1 MPTGRVVL
9 DVGGIGCGQ
18 GGQRRGGQRGEK
30 EVDGEVDKE
39 VDSEVGEEVE
49 KAHGCLLDA
58 RHSQHPPANMPVM
71 RITQGHLHGALHAMR
86 SWHTSRPFTSMPG
99 TQKYAWISTA
109 HTRLLWLVCILLHSA
124 LKSILY
130 SVHIQILYELYAR

>member
-1 MPTGRVVL
+1 M
-9 DVGGIGCGQ
+9 
-18 GGQRRGGQRGEK
+18 
-30 EVDGEVDKE
+30 DKE
-39 VDSEVGEEVE
+39 VDKEVE

-58 RHSQHPPANMPVM
+58 RHSQRPPANMPVM

-109 HTRLLWLVCILLHSA
+109 HTRPLWLVCILLHSA
-124 LKSILY
+124 LKSILHSVLYISKY
-130 SVHIQILYELYAR
+130 SINCMHDDSGMDKSV